1 MLITALERE
10 REQTYQK
17 GKVEG
22 KMEGRIEGKIEDAKV
37 MLSKG
42 MDISLI
48 SEITDLSTGKILQL
62 KSERR

>member
-17 GKVEG
+17 GKMEG
-22 KMEGRIEGKIEDAKV
+22 KMENAKV

-48 SEITDLSTGKILQL
+48 SEITDLSKKKILQL
-62 KSERR
+62 KSEL

>member
-22 KMEGRIEGKIEDAKV
+22 RIEGKIEYAKV

-48 SEITDLSTGKILQL
+48 SEIITLSKEKILQL
-62 KSERR
+62 KSEL

>member
-17 GKVEG
+17 GKMEG
-22 KMEGRIEGKIEDAKV
+22 KMENAKV

-48 SEITDLSTGKILQL
+48 SEITTLSKEKILQL
-62 KSERR
+62 KSEL